1 MSSALN
7 DLKLHSFMWS
17 GVFFQDMCNISVHL
31 VPFFPL
37 QNGPW
42 PWWPIFPAF
51 HRYSQPVGCIKNWRC
66 RETMGEAVIWCY
78 NVICY
83 IYIHTYIH
91 TQREREDCF
100 KRLQRQR
107 SLGSHVHPFRRLR
120 CETLHFR
127 MVDAHDEVEAA
138 VACKRNFHHTRR
150 HDDGPIH
157 IDRHCMK
164 CRHLVR

>member
-1 MSSALN
+1 
-7 DLKLHSFMWS
+7 
-17 GVFFQDMCNISVHL
+17 
-31 VPFFPL
+31 
-37 QNGPW
+37 
-42 PWWPIFPAF
+42 
-51 HRYSQPVGCIKNWRC
+51 
-66 RETMGEAVIWCY
+66 MGEAVIWCY

-83 IYIHTYIH
+83 IYVCVYNYNYIYIYVYTY
-91 TQREREDCF
+91 TEREREREDCF

-127 MVDAHDEVEAA
+127 MVDAHDDVEAA

-157 IDRHCMK
+157 IDRHCLK